1 MDPAARL
8 QYPNL
13 VINACVEIS
22 VRRSGLAPISLTVYA
37 QVAAALCI
45 HYGRLSRTAALRAG
59 GGGRAVLNEAEGDL
73 PAGAVDALVA
83 EYASRGKR
91 WVADEAR
98 GADGGAGVDE
108 GRTVILHDHLLSFMV
123 IFHITKDG

>member
-1 MDPAARL
+1 
-8 QYPNL
+8 
-13 VINACVEIS
+13 
-22 VRRSGLAPISLTVYA
+22 
-37 QVAAALCI
+37 VAAALCI

-59 GGGRAVLNEAEGDL
+59 GGGRAALNEAEGDL

-91 WVADEAR
+91 WVADEAQTR
-98 GADGGAGVDE
+98 DRRADGGAGVDE
-108 GRTVILHDHLLSFMV
+108 GRTVILHEHLLSSMV